1 MKKVLLILGLVALTF
16 TSCSPK
22 DEVVCGEIRQ
32 KGIDRGNHWV
42 AIDGIGTED
51 RYDVD
56 EIVHQTNSIGDYVC
70 IEI

>member
-1 MKKVLLILGLVALTF
+1 MKKLLLVLGMVALTF

-22 DEVVCGEIRQ
+22 DQVVCGEIRQ
-32 KGIDRGNHWV
+32 KGKVRSDYWV

-56 EIVHQTNSIGDYVC
+56 EIVYQTYSIGDYVC
-70 IEI
+70 IDI

>member
-1 MKKVLLILGLVALTF
+1 MKKVVLVLVLGMTMF
-16 TSCSPK
+16 SCSPK

-32 KGIDRGNHWV
+32 KGKDRGNYWV

-56 EIVHQTNSIGDYVC
+56 EIVYQTYSIGDYVC
-70 IEI
+70 IDI